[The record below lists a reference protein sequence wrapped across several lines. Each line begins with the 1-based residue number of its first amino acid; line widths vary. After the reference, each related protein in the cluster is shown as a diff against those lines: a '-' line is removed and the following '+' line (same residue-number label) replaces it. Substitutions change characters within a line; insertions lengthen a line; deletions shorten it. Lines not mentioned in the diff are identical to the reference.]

1 MDKGLVI
8 FSSLIVKIIIFA
20 SISFVINLSFLK
32 KVKNINAMKNLI
44 FGLQITLIGISSLYV
59 VWNCTFYS
67 IFWSDAIWFIPTY
80 LITTGFTFGIIGYL
94 DKSNNE

>member
-1 MDKGLVI
+1 MDKELII

-20 SISFVINLSFLK
+20 SISFVINLSFLN
-32 KVKNINAMKNLI
+32 KVKNVNSMKNLM
-44 FGLQITLIGISSLYV
+44 FGLQITLIGISSLYLA
-59 VWNCTFYS
+59 WNYTFYS
-67 IFWSDAIWFIPTY
+67 IFWSNAIWFIPVY